1 MKKFYILTGLLFLAI
16 ISSTKFTY
24 AQQWGDYTLYS
35 TGTTTVLVD
44 TGDASAAKIIKT
56 WTHSNSERTGYS
68 SYLMPGGVLW
78 RTVSRSGNSFSGGP
92 ICGQVQK
99 VAYDGTILWNFVYST
114 TQYCSHH
121 DICPMP
127 NGNVLL
133 IAYELKTAAE
143 VTAAGGTFSGAMWP
157 EKIVEVKPTGAT
169 TGEIVW
175 EWHTWDHLVQNKN
188 ASAANYQSSIVDH
201 PELLNINY
209 KASKDWQHAN
219 GISYNPM
226 LDQITFS
233 SHNLHEIYVIDHST
247 TTAEAASHKGGN
259 SGKGG
264 DFLYRWGNPAAYEA
278 SGTQILNVTHD
289 AHWVPE
295 GSPNAGYLAAYNNK
309 GITSPSTTSCADL
322 INAPVDGY
330 NYKLTAGQAYEPA
343 SYTKRQPSG
352 GYNSNMGSSQQL
364 PNGNTLICV
373 ATAGTIREF
382 SPSGKELWTRSM
394 GGSCAKAFRY
404 SKCYVENPAPAIP
417 TISVN
422 GNVLSS
428 TSATTYQWYYNGALI
443 SGATSQNYTATKNGK
458 YVVRITDSNGC
469 VYQYSTGVA
478 VTGVTG
484 IAVNELE
491 QKLNFY
497 PNPTTGIITID
508 NTQLPGI
515 NYEIK
520 VFDTVGKLIRTE
532 KNANSIDLS
541 PYENGIYFLQV
552 NDGNHAT
559 FTKKIS
565 LIK

>member
-1 MKKFYILTGLLFLAI
+1 MILAI
-16 ISSTKFTY
+16 ICSTKFAN

-44 TGDASAAKIIKT
+44 TGDASAATIVKT
-56 WTHSNSERTGYS
+56 WTHTSSEKTGYS
-68 SYLMPGGVLW
+68 SYLMPGGILW
-78 RTVSRSGNSFSGGP
+78 RSVSKSGNSFSGGP

-99 VAYDGTILWNFVYST
+99 VAYDGTILWNYVYST

-133 IAYELKTAAE
+133 IAYELKSSSE
-143 VTAAGGTFSGAMWP
+143 VAAAGGSFSGAMWP
-157 EKIVEVKPTGAT
+157 DKIVEVKPTGAT

-175 EWHTWDHLVQNKN
+175 EWHTWDHLVQNTN
-188 ASAANYQSSIVDH
+188 SSAANYQSSIVDH
-201 PELLNINY
+201 PELININY

-219 GISYNPM
+219 GVNYNPI

-233 SHNLHEIYVIDHST
+233 SHNFSEIYVIDHST

-264 DFLYRWGNPAAYEA
+264 DILYRWGNPAAYGA
-278 SGTQILNVTHD
+278 TGTKILNVTHD

-295 GSPNAGYLAAYNNK
+295 GSPNAGYLAAYNNQ
-309 GITSPSTTSCADL
+309 GISSSASCADL
-322 INAPVDGY
+322 IETPIDGY
-330 NYKLTAGQAYEPA
+330 NYKITAGQAYAPA
-343 SYTKRQPSG
+343 SYTKRQASG

-364 PNGNTLICV
+364 PNGNTLICI
-373 ATAGTIREF
+373 ATSGTINEF
-382 SPSGKELWTRSM
+382 SPSGTKLWTRSM

-404 SKCYVENPAPAIP
+404 NKCYVENAAPAIP
-417 TISVN
+417 VITIN
-422 GNVLSS
+422 GTTLSS
-428 TSATTYQWYYNGALI
+428 TTATTYQWYLNGALI
-443 SGATSQNYTATKNGK
+443 SGATSQTYTATKNGK
-458 YVVRITDSNGC
+458 YVVRITDSKGC
-469 VYQYSTGVA
+469 VYQYSVGVPFTGA
-478 VTGVTG
+478 TG

-497 PNPTTGIITID
+497 PNPTTGIVSID
-508 NTQLPGI
+508 NTQLYGA
-515 NYEIK
+515 NYEIR
-520 VFDTVGKLIRTE
+520 VFDPVGKLILTG
-532 KNANSIDLS
+532 KNANYLDLS
-541 PYENGIYFLQV
+541 MYENGIYFLQV